1 MSIDYYLAG
10 RRHKRI
16 FDIGDHKCSLH
27 LYELCQQAAGDEKL
41 RPKERF
47 VATCVERFL
56 ALFREHQD
64 WFDPGEGAQERW
76 VKWAK
81 KCAAAVVDFCEAEG
95 WDVPRRQRLRRL
107 ALRPRG
113 GPRDA
118 MADHTLDLREGQRGR
133 SDVPHSRGPAHDA
146 RPCLRKKP

>member
-95 WDVPRRQRLRRL
+95 WDVLVVNDCDDSL
-107 ALRPRG
+107 FDHA
-113 GPRDA
+113 
-118 MADHTLDLREGQRGR
+118 ADHGTPWPTTHSIYEKDNEGDPTCRIREDLRTTRG
-133 SDVPHSRGPAHDA
+133 HA
-146 RPCLRKKP
+146 